1 MATTSNYDQKTGK
14 LTPVK
19 TEKQIDKKIK
29 SKSSGGLKNIP
40 RSGSYRQ
47 YGYY

>member
-19 TEKQIDKKIK
+19 TEKQINKKTK
-29 SKSSGGLKNIP
+29 TSSGSLKDIP

>member
-19 TEKQIDKKIK
+19 TEKQVDKKIK
-29 SKSSGGLKNIP
+29 SKSPGLKDIP

>member
-1 MATTSNYDQKTGK
+1 MAQTSNYDQKTGK

-19 TEKQIDKKIK
+19 TEKQVDKKIK
-29 SKSSGGLKNIP
+29 SKKGLFKDIP

-47 YGYY
+47 YGYF